1 MRVRFGGTVR
11 SSLTCQPAPSRTS
24 AAWVPA
30 GTARASSARKT
41 SMAAVETPDRGPGQ
55 ALGQDQRDALAALGT
70 DRAEQV
76 GGGEALLAH
85 TARADPL
92 LVPDVGDAALLAD
105 PGLVHEPQLDPLP
118 GVLAREPLDQVGQS
132 FLNLSCAPGSASG
145 WRCSRPFSGPGR
157 AGQAP

>member
-11 SSLTCQPAPSRTS
+11 SSLTRQPAPSRTS

-55 ALGQDQRDALAALGT
+55 ALGQHQRHALAALGA

-76 GGGEALLAH
+76 GGGEALLPH
-85 TARADPL
+85 PTRAGAL
-92 LVPDVGDAALLAD
+92 LAPDVREAALLAD
-105 PGLVHEPQLDPLP
+105 
-118 GVLAREPLDQVGQS
+118 
-132 FLNLSCAPGSASG
+132 
-145 WRCSRPFSGPGR
+145 
-157 AGQAP
+157 